1 MNRDLFSPVGD
12 NEPFLLVDLGISIL
26 AVLVC
31 MAVAWG
37 FA

>member
-12 NEPFLLVDLGISIL
+12 NDPFVLVDLGISIL

-31 MAVAWG
+31 MAVAWRL
-37 FA
+37 A